1 MVKSPELLTYFN
13 QIMKYL
19 FILLLLVG
27 CGTRKVN
34 KTNTETTLKSEL
46 SVVDSVKI
54 VTNTDSNTEIIADE
68 FEIIP
73 VDSLKPIVIVD
84 SKGKKTSYLNAR
96 ISKRHETSRNKTLKN
111 EIVQSSHKVNIKATK
126 QTKQAEKQVER
137 KESIISSLWWLWLIL
152 ILIVTYYVS
161 RKFISF
167 HV

>member
-1 MVKSPELLTYFN
+1 
-13 QIMKYL
+13 MKYL

-27 CGTRKVN
+27 CGSRKVN
-34 KTNTETTLKSEL
+34 KTNTETTTKNEI

-68 FEIIP
+68 FQIIP
-73 VDSLKPIVIVD
+73 IDSLKPIVIID
-84 SKGKKTSYLNAR
+84 SQGKKTSYLNAR

-111 EIVQSSHKVNIKATK
+111 EIAQSSRKINIKAEK

-137 KESIISSLWWLWLIL
+137 KESIITSLWWLWLLI

-167 HV
+167 RI